1 MKIQST
7 KQMVLSGVF
16 IAIGLV
22 LPMVFHAI
30 GGGGAV
36 FLPMHIPV
44 IIGGFFLSIPY
55 ALLVGVLTPV
65 LSSLLTGMPP
75 AFPTLPFMIFELAT
89 YGIMVSLLYRKYKM
103 NVYISLVAS
112 MVCGRIMAGAVVWV
126 LATFFAAKLP
136 SPIIFISG
144 AVTTGIPGII
154 IQLIFIPVLVMA
166 MNKSRTTVEIKNL
179 S

>member
-55 ALLVGVLTPV
+55 TLVVGVLTPV

-75 AFPTLPFMIFELAT
+75 VFPVLPFMMFELAT
-89 YGIMVSLLYRKYKM
+89 YGVMVSLLYRKYKM
-103 NVYISLVAS
+103 NAYVSLILS
-112 MVCGRIMAGAVVWV
+112 MVCGRIMAGCVVWV

-136 SPIIFISG
+136 NPIIFISS

-154 IQLIFIPVLVMA
+154 IQLIFIPVIVMA
-166 MNKSRTTVEIKNL
+166 MNKNRTTSEIRNVV
-179 S
+179 

>member
-22 LPMVFHAI
+22 LPILFHAI
-30 GGGGAV
+30 GGGGSV

-44 IIGGFFLSIPY
+44 LIAGFFLSMPY
-55 ALLVGVLTPV
+55 VFVIGVLTPV

-75 AFPTLPFMIFELAT
+75 IFPTLPFMIFELTT
-89 YGIMVSLLYRKYKM
+89 YGVMVSLLYRKYKM
-103 NVYISLVAS
+103 NVYISLIAS
-112 MVCGRIMAGAVVWV
+112 MVCGRIVAGGVAWV

-136 SPIIFISG
+136 NPIVFISG

-154 IQLIFIPVLVMA
+154 IQLIFIPTLIMA
-166 MNKSRTTVEIKNL
+166 MNKNKITTEIRNEV
-179 S
+179 